1 MGYNIGAIVGYKTIP
16 WERLMDMYYI
26 YCFTNKTN
34 QHKYV
39 GRTNNLK
46 RRYREHWTNAN
57 NPNSSDYNTLFH
69 KKLREYGLD
78 GFDFT
83 VLETIYS
90 DDIKTSQEQEGYWIN
105 KLSSFCGG
113 GKGYNCTHGGE
124 YSNTPMIEYTFSNE
138 QKQEVRDKIK
148 QGVSFLE
155 LEHQYHIV
163 PSYLTYINQGVYFFD
178 SSESYPLMK
187 RYKDDEEYDELI
199 DLLVNTTISLRQIAK
214 NLKMGYS
221 TVKKINAGT
230 LRPDLYPTHP
240 IRKITRFDISEEKSN
255 KAKELLMTT
264 DLSNQEIADIVG
276 YSGGETIRQIKTG
289 ALFYDSSLTYPLTKP
304 VETMEGQSSSTPT
317 IDT

>member
-1 MGYNIGAIVGYKTIP
+1 
-16 WERLMDMYYI
+16 
-26 YCFTNKTN
+26 
-34 QHKYV
+34 
-39 GRTNNLK
+39 
-46 RRYREHWTNAN
+46 
-57 NPNSSDYNTLFH
+57 
-69 KKLREYGLD
+69 
-78 GFDFT
+78 
-83 VLETIYS
+83 
-90 DDIKTSQEQEGYWIN
+90 
-105 KLSSFCGG
+105 
-113 GKGYNCTHGGE
+113 
-124 YSNTPMIEYTFSNE
+124 
-138 QKQEVRDKIK
+138 
-148 QGVSFLE
+148 
-155 LEHQYHIV
+155 
-163 PSYLTYINQGVYFFD
+163 
-178 SSESYPLMK
+178 MK